1 MIFALGWLPLFL
13 GGDAFNRT
21 MLSYNLPRLT
31 RVLMSTATIGLF
43 LSAFYTLKLLP
54 PKPKKYSSKKY
65 IWMILQW
72 ILVPI
77 ATIVFGSI
85 PALISQTRL
94 MFGKYMGFWVTPKEK
109 K

>member
-1 MIFALGWLPLFL
+1 MLGWLPLFL
-13 GGDAFNRT
+13 GGEAFNRT
-21 MLSYNLPRLT
+21 LISYNLPRLT
-31 RVLMSTATIGLF
+31 RTLMSAAMIGLF

-54 PKPKKYSSKKY
+54 PRPEKHKSRKY

-72 ILVPI
+72 VLVPI

-109 K
+109 N